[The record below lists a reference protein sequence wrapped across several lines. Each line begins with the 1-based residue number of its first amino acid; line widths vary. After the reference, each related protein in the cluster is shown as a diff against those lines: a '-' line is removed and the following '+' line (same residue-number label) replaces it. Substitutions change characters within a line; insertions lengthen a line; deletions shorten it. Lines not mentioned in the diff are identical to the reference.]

1 MLNDAQRIAVR
12 FNFHKIAP
20 LGIGDQDYRRIA
32 MALDL
37 SEDDVKSFCA
47 ACEGEVQRAAQ
58 CMAEKLPSQA
68 KNARICF
75 IGDSITSERTSYM
88 RILQRC
94 LEKYPGVQTLDCAVS
109 GWKTSDVIFEYEDRV
124 IPFQPTHIHMMIG
137 TNDARNAYPGEDG
150 STIGTAGYRRNMER
164 LIRYALSLN
173 AKLIVTTVPPAAPAP
188 AAAAN
193 GNYPHWESR
202 TFNAVLREL
211 AQAYPFVLNDME
223 DALEG
228 RLDAIIDN
236 FDNVHLNAQGQRSIA
251 ECLLPLLLQ
260 EIEA

>member
-37 SEDDVKSFCA
+37 SEEDVKAFCA
-47 ACEGEVQRAAQ
+47 DCETKVQQSAQ
-58 CMAEKLPSQA
+58 QLTAKPRSEM

-88 RILQRC
+88 RILQRW

-124 IPFQPTHIHMMIG
+124 TPFQPTHIHMMIG

-150 STIGTAGYRRNMER
+150 STIGTASYRRNMER
-164 LIRYALSLN
+164 LIRYALDLN
-173 AKLIVTTVPPAAPAP
+173 AKLIVTTVPPTAPAP

-193 GNYPHWESR
+193 GKYPQWESR
-202 TFNAVLREL
+202 AFNAVLREL
-211 AQAYPFVLNDME
+211 AQKYPFVLNDME
-223 DALEG
+223 GELEE
-228 RLDAIIDN
+228 RLDEIIDD
-236 FDNVHLNAQGQRSIA
+236 FDNVHLNSQGQRSIA
-251 ECLLPLLLQ
+251 ERLLPLLLQ